1 MTTRRIDT
9 HLLTCDAP
17 DRHHRA
23 GPRLPVPRRIRH
35 RSHAAARRAWAQL
48 PPGDRTRA
56 QTRGVCSDPP
66 LGELRDGGRSTEAP
80 RAGRR
85 LRPISECFVSSADHS
100 VTGRCRHSVL
110 APRRRVPICRSPVRP
125 SDADAAVG
133 QSGLSLWDVEHGAS
147 PVAGLVETM
156 YVPSSRRTRLPV
168 GLRGTPDLLAV
179 FRDVVA
185 VSRTVTRAVTL
196 QERQPTLASVSGIY
210 QRFRGQWQTSTI
222 QRRT

>member
-1 MTTRRIDT
+1 M
-9 HLLTCDAP
+9 L
-17 DRHHRA
+17 RHVERGHSYHRA
-23 GPRLPVPRRIRH
+23 TEPERR
-35 RSHAAARRAWAQL
+35 
-48 PPGDRTRA
+48 
-56 QTRGVCSDPP
+56 RGAYVRIHHSANSATVVDPP
-66 LGELRDGGRSTEAP
+66 KRLERGDGFV
-80 RAGRR
+80 
-85 LRPISECFVSSADHS
+85 PISECFVSSADHS

-185 VSRTVTRAVTL
+185 VSRTVTRTVTL

-210 QRFRGQWQTSTI
+210 QRFRGQWQTSTNNEEPDGGRSGI
-222 QRRT
+222 